1 MIHGFIIHTPEIIP
15 DLTFINARGMIA
27 PYHSPRWIEFAAW
40 CSSTNETTGDLV
52 AGSLWGRGRMTKK
65 TAFWIFLIGTIS
77 SAVVFLGATYD
88 THRQVGALSH
98 VDKLSDQV
106 VAGKRAFE
114 KYNCN
119 DCHTILGF
127 GGYYAPDLT
136 KVVQRVGAEGVRY
149 RVKSPELAFA
159 KSTRK
164 MPQQNLSDQE
174 ITDLVAFFSWVG
186 EINNNDW
193 PPQDSKKRLSRGE
206 QMMVAKVGVSPGAAV
221 FQTKGCMNCHSLNGT
236 GGTFGPALDKVGAG
250 MSAEEIE
257 KYVRNP
263 KGVNPGSKMPS
274 QKDNL
279 SERELD
285 EVARFLATL
294 K

>member
-1 MIHGFIIHTPEIIP
+1 
-15 DLTFINARGMIA
+15 
-27 PYHSPRWIEFAAW
+27 
-40 CSSTNETTGDLV
+40 
-52 AGSLWGRGRMTKK
+52 MTKK
-65 TAFWIFLIGTIS
+65 IAFWIFLLGTLS
-77 SAVVFLGATYD
+77 STVLFLGLTWD
-88 THRQVGALSH
+88 TQRQVATLSN

-136 KVVQRVGAEGVRY
+136 KVVQRVGEEGIRY
-149 RVKSPELAFA
+149 RVKSPEIAFA
-159 KSTRK
+159 NSPRK
-164 MPQQNLSDQE
+164 MPNLHVTDQE

-221 FQTKGCMNCHSLNGT
+221 FQTKGCMNCHSLRGT
-236 GGTFGPALDKVGAG
+236 GGTFGPALDKVGARK
-250 MSAEEIE
+250 SAEEIE
-257 KYVRNP
+257 KYVKNP
-263 KGVNPGSKMPS
+263 KSINPGSKMPP